1 MAHLL
6 HELARIVKSRL
17 TDCRRSTGTLAWP
30 QQRRR
35 AYDMGQNTRHETL
48 PRIERMNPIEAA
60 LSFEMESHVGVP
72 AGNTGERRWAVLLD
86 LANFAIGLERT
97 GHAFD
102 AGALVDALK
111 REKGELVLRQAYGDF
126 DRYAAL
132 GTALRERGFG
142 LAHMPRLTRG
152 SEKNQAD
159 IQMVVDAMRVAFT
172 SPHIDA
178 FVLLSGDSDLLPLV
192 QELIRMG
199 KRVDVVA
206 VAGSA
211 SAALAAN
218 CHQFDTYEDLLST
231 TPAESAAIANH
242 ENGAG
247 SPGAAMSGSAG
258 DGGAEQPTLE
268 QALSFLLQSVLE
280 LQDRGSNMLDST
292 VYDYL
297 RLLNPA
303 FSPRALGFR
312 RWRDFLDK
320 AAELGVVRVEPRGS
334 NLVVIPTPA
343 PMTQSSIAARRSRL
357 SRLRRTPPPQQ

>member
-1 MAHLL
+1 
-6 HELARIVKSRL
+6 
-17 TDCRRSTGTLAWP
+17 
-30 QQRRR
+30 
-35 AYDMGQNTRHETL
+35 MGS
-48 PRIERMNPIEAA
+48 A
-60 LSFEMESHVGVP
+60 LSGS
-72 AGNTGERRWAVLLD
+72 GERRWAVLLD

-97 GHAFD
+97 GRPFD
-102 AGALVDALK
+102 AGRLVDVLK
-111 REKGELVLRQAYGDF
+111 REKGELVLREAYGDF

-142 LAHMPRLTRG
+142 LSHLPRLTKG
-152 SEKNQAD
+152 SEKNHAD

-218 CHQFDTYEDLLST
+218 CHQFDTYEDLLT
-231 TPAESAAIANH
+231 TAPTEPAGSPTG
-242 ENGAG
+242 NGAG
-247 SPGAAMSGSAG
+247 SAPGP
-258 DGGAEQPTLE
+258 GGAEGAGDSNTAPATLD
-268 QALSFLLQSVLE
+268 QALHFLRQSVLE
-280 LQDRGSNMLDST
+280 MQDRGSNTLDST

-303 FSPRALGFR
+303 FSVRALGFR
-312 RWRDFLDK
+312 RWRDFLDR
-320 AAELGVVRVEPRGS
+320 AAELGVVHVESRAS
-334 NLVVIPTPA
+334 NLVVTPGPPPQQA
-343 PMTQSSIAARRSRL
+343 TPSGVLRRSRL
-357 SRLRRTPPPQQ
+357 GRIRRTTP

>member
-1 MAHLL
+1 METAL
-6 HELARIVKSRL
+6 
-17 TDCRRSTGTLAWP
+17 GT
-30 QQRRR
+30 
-35 AYDMGQNTRHETL
+35 
-48 PRIERMNPIEAA
+48 
-60 LSFEMESHVGVP
+60 
-72 AGNTGERRWAVLLD
+72 TGERRWAVLLD

-97 GHAFD
+97 GHPFD
-102 AGALVDALK
+102 AGALVDVLK

-142 LAHMPRLTRG
+142 LSHMPRLTKG

-172 SPHIDA
+172 SPHIDS

-218 CHQFDTYEDLLST
+218 CHQFDTYEDLLSAGRPEGVDEDDEAGVAGT
-231 TPAESAAIANH
+231 GGELAADGSAAPPP
-242 ENGAG
+242 
-247 SPGAAMSGSAG
+247 SL
-258 DGGAEQPTLE
+258 D
-268 QALSFLLQSVLE
+268 QAFNFLRQSVLE

-303 FSPRALGFR
+303 FSVRALGFR
-312 RWRDFLDK
+312 RWRDFLGK
-320 AAELGVVRVEPRGS
+320 ATELGVVQVESRGS
-334 NLVVIPTPA
+334 NLIVIP
-343 PMTQSSIAARRSRL
+343 
-357 SRLRRTPPPQQ
+357 PPPTATPSDGGSRRPRLGRIRRGTS

>member
-1 MAHLL
+1 MDTSL
-6 HELARIVKSRL
+6 
-17 TDCRRSTGTLAWP
+17 G
-30 QQRRR
+30 
-35 AYDMGQNTRHETL
+35 G
-48 PRIERMNPIEAA
+48 
-60 LSFEMESHVGVP
+60 
-72 AGNTGERRWAVLLD
+72 TGEHRWAVLLD

-97 GHAFD
+97 GHPFD
-102 AGALVDALK
+102 AGALVDVLK

-142 LAHMPRLTRG
+142 LSHLPRLTKG
-152 SEKNQAD
+152 SEKNHAD

-172 SPHIDA
+172 SPHIGA

-211 SAALAAN
+211 SQALAAN

-231 TPAESAAIANH
+231 GPGSDTQLGATLDGDEAAGFTGQESAEHSATAPQ
-242 ENGAG
+242 
-247 SPGAAMSGSAG
+247 SP
-258 DGGAEQPTLE
+258 D
-268 QALSFLLQSVLE
+268 QAFNFLRQSVLE

-303 FSPRALGFR
+303 FSVRALGFR
-312 RWRDFLDK
+312 RWRDFLER
-320 AAELGVVRVEPRGS
+320 AAEMGVVQVEQRGS
-334 NLVVIPTPA
+334 NLVVSPPPPPPPSVA
-343 PMTQSSIAARRSRL
+343 SASASGFRRSRL
-357 SRLRRTPPPQQ
+357 SRIRRTSQQA

>member
-1 MAHLL
+1 
-6 HELARIVKSRL
+6 
-17 TDCRRSTGTLAWP
+17 
-30 QQRRR
+30 
-35 AYDMGQNTRHETL
+35 MGPT
-48 PRIERMNPIEAA
+48 IGGA
-60 LSFEMESHVGVP
+60 S
-72 AGNTGERRWAVLLD
+72 ERRWAVLLD

-97 GHAFD
+97 GRPLD

-132 GTALRERGFG
+132 GTSLRERGFG
-142 LAHMPRLTRG
+142 LSHLPRLTRG
-152 SEKNQAD
+152 SEKNHAD

-172 SPHIDA
+172 SGHIDA

-218 CHQFDTYEDLLST
+218 CHQFDTYEDLLSVA
-231 TPAESAAIANH
+231 PEEGEPLIGGQDAA
-242 ENGAG
+242 
-247 SPGAAMSGSAG
+247 PGNSAG
-258 DGGAEQPTLE
+258 EAPPLD
-268 QALSFLLQSVLE
+268 QALAFLRQSVLE
-280 LQDRGSNMLDST
+280 LQDRGSNTLDST

-303 FSPRALGFR
+303 FSVRALGFR
-312 RWRDFLDK
+312 RWRDFLER
-320 AAELGVVRVEPRGS
+320 AAELGIVVVEPRGS
-334 NLVVIPTPA
+334 NLVLIPA
-343 PMTQSSIAARRSRL
+343 PTAAATSSAARRTRL
-357 SRLRRTPPPQQ
+357 GRIRRPLT

>member
-1 MAHLL
+1 
-6 HELARIVKSRL
+6 
-17 TDCRRSTGTLAWP
+17 
-30 QQRRR
+30 
-35 AYDMGQNTRHETL
+35 MGPSL
-48 PRIERMNPIEAA
+48 G
-60 LSFEMESHVGVP
+60 S
-72 AGNTGERRWAVLLD
+72 TGERRWAVLLD

-97 GHAFD
+97 GHPFD
-102 AGALVDALK
+102 AGALVDVLK

-142 LAHMPRLTRG
+142 LSHLPRLTKG
-152 SEKNQAD
+152 SEKNHAD

-172 SPHIDA
+172 SPHIDSY
-178 FVLLSGDSDLLPLV
+178 VLLSGDSDLLPLV

-199 KRVDVVA
+199 KRVDVIA

-218 CHQFDTYEDLLST
+218 CHQFDTYEDLLSAGPPEPGHHGEG
-231 TPAESAAIANH
+231 TPSDAGAEMTA
-242 ENGAG
+242 EG
-247 SPGAAMSGSAG
+247 
-258 DGGAEQPTLE
+258 GGASPSLD
-268 QALSFLLQSVLE
+268 QAFNFLRQSVLE

-303 FSPRALGFR
+303 FSVRALGFR

-320 AAELGVVRVEPRGS
+320 AAELGVVQVEHRGS
-334 NLVVIPTPA
+334 NLVITPA
-343 PMTQSSIAARRSRL
+343 PVPTPPAHNSGMLRRSRL
-357 SRLRRTPPPQQ
+357 ARYRRATP

>member
-1 MAHLL
+1 
-6 HELARIVKSRL
+6 
-17 TDCRRSTGTLAWP
+17 
-30 QQRRR
+30 
-35 AYDMGQNTRHETL
+35 MGPSL
-48 PRIERMNPIEAA
+48 G
-60 LSFEMESHVGVP
+60 S
-72 AGNTGERRWAVLLD
+72 TGERRWAVLLD

-97 GHAFD
+97 GRPFD
-102 AGALVDALK
+102 AGALVDILK

-126 DRYAAL
+126 DRYATL

-142 LAHMPRLTRG
+142 LSHLPRLTRG
-152 SEKNQAD
+152 SEKNHAD

-218 CHQFDTYEDLLST
+218 CHQFDTYEDLLSVG
-231 TPAESAAIANH
+231 PSAGESL
-242 ENGAG
+242 
-247 SPGAAMSGSAG
+247 PGAAEPTLPEGGAG
-258 DGGAEQPTLE
+258 DSEAAALPSLD
-268 QALSFLLQSVLE
+268 QALSFLRQSVLE
-280 LQDRGSNMLDST
+280 LQDRGSNTLDST

-303 FSPRALGFR
+303 FSVRALGFR
-312 RWRDFLDK
+312 RWRDFLEK
-320 AAELGVVRVEPRGS
+320 AAELGVVQVEPRGS
-334 NLVVIPTPA
+334 NLVLIPA
-343 PMTQSSIAARRSRL
+343 PAPALGPSASAV
-357 SRLRRTPPPQQ
+357 RRTRLERIRRTAP

>member
-1 MAHLL
+1 M
-6 HELARIVKSRL
+6 
-17 TDCRRSTGTLAWP
+17 GTSL
-30 QQRRR
+30 
-35 AYDMGQNTRHETL
+35 G
-48 PRIERMNPIEAA
+48 
-60 LSFEMESHVGVP
+60 G
-72 AGNTGERRWAVLLD
+72 AGEHRWAVLLD

-97 GHAFD
+97 GRAID
-102 AGALVDALK
+102 AGALVDVLK

-142 LAHMPRLTRG
+142 LSHLPRLTKG
-152 SEKNQAD
+152 SEKNHAD
-159 IQMVVDAMRVAFT
+159 IQMVVDAMRVAFI

-211 SAALAAN
+211 SQALAAN

-231 TPAESAAIANH
+231 SPVAEAQLGAAANGDT
-242 ENGAG
+242 GAG
-247 SPGAAMSGSAG
+247 AAGQ
-258 DGGAEQPTLE
+258 DTAEQDGTTPHGLD
-268 QALSFLLQSVLE
+268 QAFSFLRQSVLE

-303 FSPRALGFR
+303 FSVRPLGFR
-312 RWRDFLDK
+312 RWRDFLDR
-320 AAELGVVRVEPRGS
+320 AAELGVVLVEQRGS
-334 NLVVIPTPA
+334 NLVVTPPPPVA
-343 PMTQSSIAARRSRL
+343 PANTPGIRRSRL
-357 SRLRRTPPPQQ
+357 SRIRRTSQQA